1 MYGRNTV
8 ESPINYFVVVVV
20 IIIINTLIIE
30 ANSTSHYTR
39 QSQVFLNEKLDL
51 SMLGVGEEC

>member
-8 ESPINYFVVVVV
+8 ESPINYFFFCV

-51 SMLGVGEEC
+51 SKLGVGEEC